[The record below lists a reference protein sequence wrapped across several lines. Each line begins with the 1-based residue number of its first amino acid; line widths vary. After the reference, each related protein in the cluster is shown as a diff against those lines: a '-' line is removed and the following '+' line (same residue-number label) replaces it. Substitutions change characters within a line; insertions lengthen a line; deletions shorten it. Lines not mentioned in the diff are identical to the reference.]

1 MPEYLAESYLSRSAL
16 GAGGREA
23 TEVARAAGQLAGGGR
38 AVRLTRCIY
47 IPQDETSLYLF
58 MAESAEVV
66 RAVAASCG
74 LTFERVVE
82 AMSDWHTAAD
92 QH

>member
-1 MPEYLAESYLSRSAL
+1 VVPEFLAEAYLSRSAVT
-16 GAGGREA
+16 AGRPEA

-47 IPQDETSLYLF
+47 IPQDETSLFLF
-58 MAESAEVV
+58 TAESAE
-66 RAVAASCG
+66 AVLAAAANCG

-82 AMSDWHTAAD
+82 ARSDWQAAGD
-92 QH
+92 

>member
-1 MPEYLAESYLSRSAL
+1 MPEFLAEAYLSRSAAA
-16 GAGGREA
+16 AGQPAA

-58 MAESAEVV
+58 TADSAEAV

-82 AMSDWHTAAD
+82 ALSDWHNARD
-92 QH
+92 

>member
-1 MPEYLAESYLSRSAL
+1 MPEFLAEAYLPKSAFA
-16 GAGGREA
+16 AGRPEA

-58 MAESAEVV
+58 TAESAEAVL
-66 RAVAASCG
+66 AVAASCG

-82 AMSDWHTAAD
+82 ALSDRHAAPD
-92 QH
+92 